1 MQRSKLGQLT
11 SEEYAKC
18 NDVFGEFV
26 QRNRTSRISSLWK
39 LRTLFLALAQSPTDE
54 ELRVFLPDEHAVIEF
69 DDFVKILESKKAEF
83 AQPPPADSDM
93 KDAFRA
99 VSGGSTDAE
108 VSTEVLKQFADE
120 FDLRLDMQLVEEFDA
135 DNSGTLSYDEF
146 AKILS
151 LNGASG
157 GPSLSSEP
165 DFAALTP
172 PDQIDRKPRWKPQK
186 AAYPPAR
193 PLPAHPTS
201 PLQSKEAL
209 QASDDPE
216 ASHATLAPPP
226 AAVKAATHVVVEYN
240 ARVPVGME
248 QRKTCVIASGAKKT
262 SEQRPLT
269 KDELLEVKL
278 RRLELV
284 TKRPRMLGGDP
295 PPIQVPCAM
304 PDFRALHAKLAKRIG
319 DRKRAAA
326 AAAAPLSSPGKPE
339 APEAAAAAPDRL
351 SPVCAHVYPGR
362 RARRFDMAQ
371 RLEAVSSAAL
381 LHASVTKRVSSRWA
395 SALMASEELAPQQH
409 RASKP
414 PDDGH
419 AASFSSTASPGG
431 GRPPPP
437 RLSSI
442 GCEQQQQQQQPQPQR
457 RRGCVPELQGMKPS
471 LQARL
476 QAVRHQALLPAPQ
489 RRESAALLAGPAEAV
504 GGAAKGPLGVAKVR
518 EVLRLERHA
527 AHTEAVAGRQVGVV
541 TADVRQAAVK
551 LRERTGVV
559 GLGAPNQSMTSTAA
573 AADTLVRVM
582 CSYDTI
588 LHPLLPPRRR
598 AKLLAVQPLAPL
610 AVKPYVVV

>member
-419 AASFSSTASPGG
+419 AASFSST
-431 GRPPPP
+431 
-437 RLSSI
+437 
-442 GCEQQQQQQQPQPQR
+442 
-457 RRGCVPELQGMKPS
+457 GMKPS

-610 AVKPYVVV
+610 AVKPYVVVTTASHLGVLKSPE